1 MFLNKKTEKG
11 GIYSIESIDKGG
23 DNDLAHM

>member
-11 GIYSIESIDKGG
+11 GIYRIESIDKED